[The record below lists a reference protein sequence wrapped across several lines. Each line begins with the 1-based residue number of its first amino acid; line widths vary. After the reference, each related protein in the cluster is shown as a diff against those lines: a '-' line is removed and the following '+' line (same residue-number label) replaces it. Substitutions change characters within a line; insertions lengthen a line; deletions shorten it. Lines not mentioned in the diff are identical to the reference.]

1 MAERRDGERVNE
13 IREFQKC
20 RSTSSTEAIWRI
32 LGYDINYM
40 SVTVRELKA
49 KLEHENATP
58 PSLNDVQKYFARP
71 LDSLFDNM
79 TVLKNITRNM
89 KCVNFFVFRDFARA
103 TD

>member
-49 KLEHENATP
+49 KLVHENATP

-79 TVLKNITRNM
+79 TMLEYYEKYEI
-89 KCVNFFVFRDFARA
+89 VNFFVFSRLCRA